1 MATDTVSL
9 DWRWFP
15 FRSAPVS
22 AGVQLHLAL
31 ILFAPWFAVLS
42 VLYWRY
48 PRQPRG
54 PGRTVFDTAALLV
67 ATAAALAGTY
77 WGIVH
82 ADPAYGP
89 MWRQVLATSL
99 CYGLYLAVLAAAF
112 AVRSG
117 WLLRPIHTHGD
128 TP

>member
-1 MATDTVSL
+1 MT
-9 DWRWFP
+9 
-15 FRSAPVS
+15 

-42 VLYWRY
+42 TLYWRY

-54 PGRTVFDTAALLV
+54 PHRTVFDTAALLI

-99 CYGLYLAVLAAAF
+99 CYGLYLAAMAAAC
-112 AVRSG
+112 AIRAGWILRSVSAARG
-117 WLLRPIHTHGD
+117 SAP
-128 TP
+128 